1 MLGIFVPNFHERL
14 RKQRESLGFSQQAL
28 ADKCG
33 VAARSQRNYES
44 GERSPDAN
52 YMVALAAAGADIQ
65 YILHGVTAEEKAMV
79 VLGVAARLLSLGY
92 PADTRPEA
100 VMALLKAHPEIDT
113 MWLLTGKGQT
123 IEGGLNFVEKILVTN
138 YRAASSE
145 GKKALEVQAAF
156 FAKNNEGTA
165 ALAAKSG
172 KKGVEK

>member
-1 MLGIFVPNFHERL
+1 MHLKDRIKAERE
-14 RKQRESLGFSQQAL
+14 KLGFNQTDFAGL
-28 ADKCG
+28 AK
-33 VAARSQRNYES
+33 ATRKTLFNWES
-44 GERSPDAN
+44 GESTPNADALL
-52 YMVALAAAGADIQ
+52 AWAAAGADIQ

-165 ALAAKSG
+165 ALAAKSS